1 MTANYAQIR
10 NGSFLGLLFWA
21 MSGSV
26 AGQNYFLNGSAQA
39 VGDICYQ
46 LTAAINTQNGTVWY
60 ADPIDLTS
68 PFDLQFTMNFGTNDS
83 NGADGMVFV
92 LQTAGTDAIGE
103 SGGGMGFNGFVPS
116 FGVEFDTWQNNKY
129 GDPFVDHIGLVS
141 NGSVNHLTTNSYS
154 TPIQASVVS
163 ANIEDGEDHVVRIT
177 WEPSTELI
185 EVHFDCELR
194 VSENVNLIDE
204 LFNGT
209 SLVTFGFTGSTG
221 GANNVQTVCLQDN
234 IIETGPNVFMCPGGE
249 TALSVVGLPGST
261 FEWSP
266 SAGLD
271 DPTSATPI
279 CSADT
284 TTVYTVSYEGYCGG
298 QVTDTVVV
306 TVEELEVNI
315 LPEDSPTLTCDVTS
329 FDLAAVSNFSSGVEY
344 AWSTPNGN
352 IVSNAGPFSVANAGG
367 TYVVEA
373 SAMGGFCTA
382 VAQIELLTDYSVVEL
397 SLPAEG
403 LLLTCAE
410 PELSVAVA
418 ADGPAEF
425 IWSGSA
431 DFAVVNPDEVEVTGA
446 GLLMVE
452 AVHPVSGCASEAEVM
467 IQSDFTTPL
476 VEAGFADT
484 LTCLSP
490 TALVQGISVSPAG
503 YTPLGTW
510 SWDASTD
517 AAMTPTDV
525 FMPLVAGTGTYY
537 LQVVFAENGCTGSDS
552 LVVSSSVPP
561 PVNIESATLPN
572 VITPNNDNQNDGLAL
587 FLDDEPDRNLM
598 ALIDAYHLR
607 VYNRW
612 GTSVYENTGLPIRWK
627 GEGADGQP
635 LAAGTYYVVV
645 DFEITCGGVR
655 NGNLQGAVQ
664 ILREAE

>member
-10 NGSFLGLLFWA
+10 NGSFLGLLLWSL
-21 MSGSV
+21 SGSV
-26 AGQNYFLNGSAQA
+26 AAQNYFLNGSAQA

-46 LTAAINTQNGTVWY
+46 LTAAVNTQNGTVWY

-103 SGGGMGFNGFVPS
+103 SGGGIGFNGFVPS
-116 FGVEFDTWQNNKY
+116 FGVEFDTWQNTKY

-141 NGSVNHLTTNSYS
+141 NGSVNHLTSSAYS

-177 WEPSTELI
+177 WAPSTQLI

-194 VSENVNLIDE
+194 VSENVNLIDD

-249 TALSVVGLPGST
+249 TELSVVGLPGST

-266 SAGLD
+266 STGLD

-279 CSADT
+279 CSTDT

-298 QVTDTVVV
+298 FVTDTVVV

-315 LPEDSPTLTCDVTS
+315 LPEDPPTLNCIVTS
-329 FDLAAVSNFSSGVEY
+329 FDLAAVSNFTSGVEF
-344 AWSTPNGN
+344 AWSTPDGN
-352 IVSNAGPFSVANAGG
+352 IVSSAGPFTVADAGG
-367 TYVVEA
+367 TYLVEA
-373 SAMGGFCTA
+373 SAMDGFCSA
-382 VAQIELLTDYSVVEL
+382 SDQIELLTDYSTVEL
-397 SLPAEG
+397 TLPDEG
-403 LLLTCAE
+403 LLLTCADSILNVE
-410 PELSVAVA
+410 VST
-418 ADGPAEF
+418 DGPADLT
-425 IWSGSA
+425 WSGTA
-431 DFAVVNPDEVEVTGA
+431 DFSLVNADEVGVNGEGT
-446 GLLMVE
+446 LMVA
-452 AVHPVSGCASEAEVM
+452 AVHPGSGCESEAE
-467 IQSDFTTPL
+467 ILIEADFTAPV

-510 SWDASTD
+510 SWDAATG

-537 LQVVFAENGCTGSDS
+537 LEVVFAENGCTGSDS
-552 LVVSSSVPP
+552 LEVSSSVPP

-572 VITPNNDNQNDGLAL
+572 VITPNNDNKNDGLAL
-587 FLDDEPDRNLM
+587 FLDNEPDRNLM
-598 ALIDAYHLR
+598 ALIDSYYLR

-612 GTSVYENTGLPIRWK
+612 GTAVYENTGLPIRWT
-627 GEGADGQP
+627 GVGSDGQP
-635 LAAGTYYVVV
+635 LAPGTYYVVV
-645 DFEITCGGVR
+645 DFEITCGGVQD
-655 NGNLQGAVQ
+655 GNLQGAVQ